1 MVVIKKP
8 LGYVDAPVKI
18 EEKKDRV
25 TAEKELACFMD
36 NFNLL
41 MENADLI
48 MTTKEYANVR
58 IDDIYCGLLYVS
70 RHRPMTLGELLYYC
84 KNDIFTDADSCCKK
98 LYPINIVGSALSGC
112 TWVNVFCPDC
122 KKSKKVTMS
131 GAGNLL
137 KYIENAKIPYE
148 PSRINIEELVRVLKK
163 QGCH

>member
-8 LGYVDAPVKI
+8 LGYVDAPVEM
-18 EEKKDRV
+18 EEKKDRL

-58 IDDIYCGLLYVS
+58 IDDIYCGLIYVS

-84 KNDIFTDADSCCKK
+84 KKDIFTDKDSCCKK
-98 LYPINIVGSALSGC
+98 LYPLNIVGSALSGC
-112 TWVNVFCPDC
+112 IWIHAFCPDC
-122 KKSKKVTMS
+122 KKTKKVILG

-137 KYIENAKIPYE
+137 KYIENTKIPYE
-148 PSRINIEELVRVLKK
+148 PSRINIEKLVSILKK
-163 QGCH
+163 KSFK